1 VTDVIEVDHNV
12 IRINGDN
19 DLLEKAILAART
31 DDDRGSQMS
40 VRKSSVIIPRR
51 TNGLMARAGAQSGQ
65 LLRCA

>member
-1 VTDVIEVDHNV
+1 VIDVIEVDDNV
-12 IRINGDN
+12 IRIKRDK
-19 DLLEKAILAART
+19 DLLEKAILARRT

-40 VRKSSVIIPRR
+40 VHKSSVIIPRR